1 MVLNVLTAQRSIV
14 SLLLMMLCHSLYLP
28 GQQKTVELVGSS
40 LKYGLPGIALGSAL
54 IHSSEDKPVLYF
66 ASSFASTALLTYGL
80 KYTISKDRPDSS
92 GTDAFPSGHA
102 AMAFQGAVYLYKRY
116 GYKAGLPALALAG
129 FVGWSRVYAQKHD
142 WYDVGAGAVIGA
154 ASSLV
159 FTRRWKK
166 TSGEVGLQA
175 LPNKGV
181 GIHIS
186 MQF

>member
-1 MVLNVLTAQRSIV
+1 MVLNILTAYRAYWCLMLI
-14 SLLLMMLCHSLYLP
+14 SLSHSLCLP
-28 GQQKTVELVGSS
+28 GQQKTVEWVGSS

-54 IHSSEDKPVLYF
+54 FHPSEDKPVLYF

-80 KYTISKDRPDSS
+80 KYTVSKDRPDSS
-92 GTDAFPSGHA
+92 GTDAFPSGHS

-175 LPNKGV
+175 LPNRGV
-181 GIHIS
+181 GIHFT
-186 MQF
+186 MEF